1 MVKKKWYNWK
11 MSRINQKPNWQSPNQ
26 EPEYEIPNPTI
37 QSNRVEDNQTKQ
49 EEVVQVMESKNESK
63 MVVPDSGLDMN
74 LVISA
79 FQEKIAQLT
88 TELVV
93 KEATIKQLT
102 NILNKMR
109 G

>member
-1 MVKKKWYNWK
+1 
-11 MSRINQKPNWQSPNQ
+11 MSRINQKPNWQSQSQ
-26 EPEYEIPNPTI
+26 EEEYETPEIKSEPDIESKPVVIENDKI
-37 QSNRVEDNQTKQ
+37 KQQEVTK
-49 EEVVQVMESKNESK
+49 VMESQNEPRTA
-63 MVVPDSGLDMN
+63 VPDSGLDMN

-109 G
+109 GQ

>member
-1 MVKKKWYNWK
+1 
-11 MSRINQKPNWQSPNQ
+11 MSRINQKPNWQSQ
-26 EPEYEIPNPTI
+26 SKEEEYETPEIKSEPDI
-37 QSNRVEDNQTKQ
+37 
-49 EEVVQVMESKNESK
+49 ESKPVVIENDKIKQQEVTKVIESQNEPRTA
-63 MVVPDSGLDMN
+63 VPDSGLDMN

-109 G
+109 GQ

>member
-1 MVKKKWYNWK
+1 
-11 MSRINQKPNWQSPNQ
+11 MSRINQKPNWQSQSQ
-26 EPEYEIPNPTI
+26 EEEYETPEIKSEPDI
-37 QSNRVEDNQTKQ
+37 
-49 EEVVQVMESKNESK
+49 ESKPVVIENDKIKQQEVTKVIESQNEPRTA
-63 MVVPDSGLDMN
+63 VPDSGLDMN

-109 G
+109 GQ

>member
-1 MVKKKWYNWK
+1 
-11 MSRINQKPNWQSPNQ
+11 MSRINQKPNWQSQSQ
-26 EPEYEIPNPTI
+26 EEEYETPEIKSESDIESQPNIIKNIKMNQQEVTKVM
-37 QSNRVEDNQTKQ
+37 QSE
-49 EEVVQVMESKNESK
+49 NEPK
-63 MVVPDSGLDMN
+63 TAVPDSGLDMN

-109 G
+109 GQ